1 MHLIMHVYTHRCTW
15 NCPHGFA
22 VHDLVSPVSYFASPV
37 LFSSSVIQFFHGIGW
52 EGTPQ
57 GWSMLCVWLLVAL
70 LQHPWVSNYAVI
82 RQHQIEW
89 HQHAHPEKS
98 LSKDFLA
105 IWYICINLPTSSNI
119 FFSWVGRH
127 STFDHCDFRTI
138 LPSKII
144 PTIPHAESHRHS
156 SKRRWTVHGSI
167 GTVGPMVFLTQKRQV
182 GFQPPGNICRRVEDV
197 LPLRERDGLVKFLG
211 QQNWCHIAN
220 HVTWP
225 IWWL

>member
-105 IWYICINLPTSSNI
+105 IWSICINLPTSSKI
-119 FFSWVGRH
+119 FSAGLDGILLSIIATFAPFFLQRSSPPFPMPRATGIPPKGDERFMARLGPWVPWFS
-127 STFDHCDFRTI
+127 
-138 LPSKII
+138 
-144 PTIPHAESHRHS
+144 
-156 SKRRWTVHGSI
+156 
-167 GTVGPMVFLTQKRQV
+167 
-182 GFQPPGNICRRVEDV
+182 
-197 LPLRERDGLVKFLG
+197 
-211 QQNWCHIAN
+211 
-220 HVTWP
+220 
-225 IWWL
+225 